1 MLPFQIHRFNEV
13 SSTNTLAK
21 KFAAEGAAEG
31 TIIVAEHQSEGRG
44 KPGRTWES
52 PPGKNLLFSLILR
65 PTLSAAEAPLLTQI
79 ACRSIAAV
87 LRNQY
92 GLKPV
97 FKRPN
102 DVLVDG
108 KKICGI
114 LTETSSS
121 GRKLE
126 AVVVG
131 IGLNVNASGPGLFPG
146 STSIREETGT
156 ETDRTTLLDHL
167 LVQIEIDFGTLNSK
181 FNVPRRNWW

>member
-1 MLPFQIHRFNEV
+1 MLPFQIHRLDEV

-21 KFAAEGAAEG
+21 KFAAEDAAEG
-31 TIIVAEHQSEGRG
+31 TVIVAEHQSEGRG

-52 PPGKNLLFSLILR
+52 PPGKDLLFSIILR
-65 PTLSAAEAPLLTQI
+65 PPVSASEAPMLTQI
-79 ACRSIAAV
+79 ACRSVAAV

-102 DVLVDG
+102 DVLVSG

-114 LTETSSS
+114 LTETSSC
-121 GRKLE
+121 GDKLE

-131 IGLNVNASGPGLFPG
+131 IGLNANASGPGLFPG
-146 STSIREETGT
+146 STSIRAETET
-156 ETDRTTLLDHL
+156 ETDRNTLLSQL
-167 LVQIEIDFGTLNSK
+167 LTQIEIDLRPFYSK
-181 FNVPRRNWW
+181 FNVPPPN